1 MITLLVLAITDCS
14 DKMNRQLIVLTTT
27 AILTVSGLAHA
38 FLPSPT
44 WRSQQLRVHVSPS
57 SRRRRDG
64 ITLQYRDDG
73 AAEGASAE
81 NQNQQEQQGPTAKRR
96 FRSRRT
102 RQQQRQQQQSQ
113 RQRQPRRRRE
123 RYPVSSF
130 SHKLF
135 AHSQILPPLDVTELP
150 PTQAESTSAPKDTAS
165 TTLSIPYSE
174 TNRFTSEMLT
184 PSLRQRDDPDD
195 ESCVPTVCGPLPVT
209 YTNSPR
215 VVERWLADN
224 VPGSGRGASFV
235 GFDVESVPNAPWIK
249 HQALFDGPAVV
260 QVSTPDCALV
270 VQLTRDRSQRQS
282 TACTAVSALLSDPSI
297 VKVCTSIDE
306 DMLELYRFNR
316 QLKARSRFDLGGVG
330 SGRGSKQRIGL
341 QRLVRAVLGV
351 EMKKSKKLAMSNWS
365 KPLTKQQVEYAARDA
380 WAGAAVIDDLSN
392 RYPETF
398 SAESIARL
406 LRDERLIQEIH
417 KRATRRKKARTQ
429 LKTIREQYQQ
439 YSAFD
444 LQYKPQKLGLP
455 PIVIEELD
463 RLTEVLEETSP
474 DGLIGFDAEPLGL
487 AFDN

>member
-1 MITLLVLAITDCS
+1 
-14 DKMNRQLIVLTTT
+14 MNRQIIILHVVLS
-27 AILTVSGLAHA
+27 VSGLAHA
-38 FLPSPT
+38 FSPSPS
-44 WRSQQLRVHVSPS
+44 WRSQASPS
-57 SRRRRDG
+57 STRRKRDG

-73 AAEGASAE
+73 AAADGASAE
-81 NQNQQEQQGPTAKRR
+81 NQNHQEQQGPIAKRR

-102 RQQQRQQQQSQ
+102 RQQQQQQSQRQ

-135 AHSQILPPLDVTELP
+135 SHSQILPPLDVTELP
-150 PTQAESTSAPKDTAS
+150 PAHADSASAAPPKGTAS
-165 TTLSIPYSE
+165 TKLSITHSD

-224 VPGSGRGASFV
+224 VPGSGSRGASFV
-235 GFDVESVPNAPWIK
+235 GFDVESVPNAPWIQQ
-249 HQALFDGPAVV
+249 QALFDGPAVV
-260 QVSTPDCALV
+260 QLSTPDCALV
-270 VQLTRDRSQRQS
+270 VQLTRDRYQRQS

-330 SGRGSKQRIGL
+330 SGQGSKQRIGL

-392 RYPETF
+392 RHPETF
-398 SAESIARL
+398 SAESVARL
-406 LRDERLIQEIH
+406 LRDERPIQEIH
-417 KRATRRKKARTQ
+417 KRAARRKKARTQ

-487 AFDN
+487 VFDN

>member
-1 MITLLVLAITDCS
+1 M
-14 DKMNRQLIVLTTT
+14 KRQLIVLTTT
-27 AILTVSGLAHA
+27 VVLSINSYAHA
-38 FLPSPT
+38 FSSPPSRRP
-44 WRSQQLRVHVSPS
+44 PIS
-57 SRRRRDG
+57 SR
-64 ITLQYRDDG
+64 LQYRDEHCG
-73 AAEGASAE
+73 ADESSAE
-81 NQNQQEQQGPTAKRR
+81 NQNQQQQQQGPTAKRR
-96 FRSRRT
+96 FRSKRT
-102 RQQQRQQQQSQ
+102 QRQQ

-130 SHKLF
+130 SQRLF
-135 AHSQILPPLDVTELP
+135 SHSQILPPLDVSELP
-150 PTQAESTSAPKDTAS
+150 PTKDTSSTRS
-165 TTLSIPYSE
+165 TTLSTPYSD

-209 YTNSPR
+209 YTNSPS

-224 VPGSGRGASFV
+224 VPGSTSRRGASFV

-270 VQLTRDRSQRQS
+270 VQLTRDRHQRQS
-282 TACTAVSALLSDPSI
+282 TACTAVSALLSDPTI

-316 QLKARSRFDLGGVG
+316 QLKARSRFDLGGIG

-392 RYPETF
+392 RHPETF

-406 LRDERLIQEIH
+406 LRDERPIQEIH
-417 KRATRRKKARTQ
+417 KRATKRKKARTQ

-463 RLTEVLEETSP
+463 RVREILEETSP

-487 AFDN
+487 AFDNRQRN